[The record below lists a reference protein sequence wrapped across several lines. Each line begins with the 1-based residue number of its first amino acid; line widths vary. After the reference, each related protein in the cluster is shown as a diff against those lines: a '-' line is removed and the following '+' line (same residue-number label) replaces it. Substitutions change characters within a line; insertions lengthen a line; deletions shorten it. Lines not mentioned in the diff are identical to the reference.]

1 MKRSSDDV
9 DALIREALTRE
20 EAELF
25 EQLGEPSLP
34 EMITEVFQGRWRW
47 LMLLSMVVSTALTV
61 LAVYCAVRFFQAREV
76 REMLVWAAGGF
87 FSLMAVLGN
96 KIWYWMEMQRH
107 SLSREIK
114 RLELAVVHLAGELR
128 DRERR

>member
-1 MKRSSDDV
+1 MKTSNDDV

-34 EMITEVFQGRWRW
+34 EMITEVFRGRWRW
-47 LMLLSMVVSTALTV
+47 LMILSMVVTTLLTV
-61 LAVYCAVRFFQAREV
+61 LAVYCAVRFYQAPEE
-76 REMLVWAAGGF
+76 REMLAWGAGGF
-87 FSLMAVLGN
+87 FCLMAVMAN

-128 DRERR
+128 GRQGP